1 MDSCFD
7 LAGSHQHGVA
17 SNKVISWST
26 DHPLNTDGDD
36 LRGNSNLNVLKLANV
51 TCKACDKEQ
60 QEKFGI
66 STVSLSRYGDCGQ
79 AQTV

>member
-1 MDSCFD
+1 MYQEVCFNRGTE
-7 LAGSHQHGVA
+7 AGGLMWA
-17 SNKVISWST
+17 T
-26 DHPLNTDGDD
+26 AGRLNANGDD

-79 AQTV
+79 AKTV